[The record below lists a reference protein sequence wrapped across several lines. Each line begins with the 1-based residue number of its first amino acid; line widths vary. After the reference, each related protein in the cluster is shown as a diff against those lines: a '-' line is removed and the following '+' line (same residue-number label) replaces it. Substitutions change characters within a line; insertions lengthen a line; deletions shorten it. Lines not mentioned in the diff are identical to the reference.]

1 MTSTNTTFR
10 ASTTDLTVYAIDSH
24 GEVSD
29 LNVDGEPCATVAD
42 LAAFVAELS
51 EQGYY
56 DAETRDSLLASIAA

>member
-1 MTSTNTTFR
+1 MTSTTTTFR

-29 LNVDGEPCATVAD
+29 LNATGEPCATVAD

-56 DAETRDSLLASIAA
+56 DAETRDALLAEIA